1 MEQTPKANRVHIGFF
16 GRCNAGKSTLINM
29 LTDQPVS
36 LVSDVAGTTTDPVS
50 KSMEILPLGP
60 VVITDTAGIDD
71 TTELGTLRMEKT
83 EEVVKKINLAVYVL
97 RTDEEPTSDDMHW
110 LGLLK
115 QNNVPIAL
123 FVNEIKSHISN
134 KTVDN
139 LKKNSSNQTD
149 EDTNIQINE
158 NVNTQINENVDT
170 QINENADTQI
180 GEGALIDSYLVNH
193 KALGDLATVIGSADF
208 TSNAKRLELLDLL
221 GGLTPLDVEGEQT
234 LLQDLVEEG
243 DAIILVCPIDSAAPK
258 GRLILPQV
266 QTIREVLDYK
276 GLALVCQTEELPAI
290 INSLKKPPKMVICDS
305 QAFDRVDELT
315 PHTIP
320 LTSFSIL
327 MARFKGKLQDLVAG
341 VNAIKNLKPGSKVL
355 ISEGC
360 THRRQCDDIGTVK
373 IPNLLKKQGHTEL
386 QLEFTSGGAFP
397 KDVSQYDLIIHCGAC
412 MLTRRE
418 VLRRIECAV
427 VQGTPIVNYGVL
439 IAALHGILERAI
451 SPFVEELKG

>member
-36 LVSDVAGTTTDPVS
+36 LVSEVAGTTTDPVS

-97 RTDEEPTSDDMHW
+97 RADEEPTTDDMHW

-123 FVNEIKSHISN
+123 FINEINAEIDQENDKENDKENNIEN
-134 KTVDN
+134 KTDASTYVE
-139 LKKNSSNQTD
+139 T
-149 EDTNIQINE
+149 
-158 NVNTQINENVDT
+158 
-170 QINENADTQI
+170 
-180 GEGALIDSYLVNH
+180 H
-193 KALGDLATVIGSADF
+193 KGLSELATVIGSADF
-208 TSNAKRLELLDLL
+208 TSKAKRLELLDLL

-234 LLQDLVEEG
+234 LLQGLVEEG
-243 DAIILVCPIDSAAPK
+243 DTIILVCPIDSAAPK

-266 QTIREVLDYK
+266 QTIREILDYK
-276 GLALVCQTEELPAI
+276 GLALVCQTEELPAM
-290 INSLKKPPKMVICDS
+290 INSLKYPPKMVICDS

-315 PHTIP
+315 PDTIP

-341 VNAIKNLKPGSKVL
+341 VEAIKNLKAGSKVL

-373 IPNLLKKQGHTEL
+373 IPNLLKKQGHTDL

-451 SPFVEELKG
+451 SPFIDEING

>member
-97 RTDEEPTSDDMHW
+97 RTDEEPTADDMHW

-123 FVNEIKSHISN
+123 FINEINAENKEKVESN
-134 KTVDN
+134 TTNTDKVESNTANTDKVESNIFAYIKT
-139 LKKNSSNQTD
+139 
-149 EDTNIQINE
+149 
-158 NVNTQINENVDT
+158 
-170 QINENADTQI
+170 
-180 GEGALIDSYLVNH
+180 H
-193 KALGDLATVIGSADF
+193 KGLSDLATVIGSADF
-208 TSNAKRLELLDLL
+208 TSQDKRLELLDLL
-221 GGLTPLDVEGEQT
+221 GGLTPLDVEGDQT
-234 LLQDLVEEG
+234 LLQGLVEEG

-266 QTIREVLDYK
+266 QTIREILDYK
-276 GLALVCQTEELPAI
+276 GLALVCQTEELPAM
-290 INSLKKPPKMVICDS
+290 INSLKYPPKMVICDS

-315 PHTIP
+315 PDTIP

-341 VNAIKNLKPGSKVL
+341 VEAIKNLKPGSKVL

-373 IPNLLKKQGHTEL
+373 IPNLLKKQGHTDL

-451 SPFVEELKG
+451 SPFIDEIKG

>member
-1 MEQTPKANRVHIGFF
+1 MEQTPKANRIHIGFF

-50 KSMEILPLGP
+50 KAMEILPLGP

-71 TTELGTLRMEKT
+71 TTELGALRMEKT

-97 RTDEEPTSDDMHW
+97 RTDEEPNSDDMHW

-115 QNNVPIAL
+115 QNNVPVAL
-123 FVNEIKSHISN
+123 FINEIN
-134 KTVDN
+134 AALNN
-139 LKKNSSNQTD
+139 LTESKASVGRD
-149 EDTNIQINE
+149 ILGERYI
-158 NVNTQINENVDT
+158 
-170 QINENADTQI
+170 ADHT
-180 GEGALIDSYLVNH
+180 GLSELV
-193 KALGDLATVIGSADF
+193 TVIGSADF
-208 TSNAKRLELLDLL
+208 TSDAKRLELLDLL
-221 GGLTPLDVEGEQT
+221 GGLTPLDVEGGQT
-234 LLQDLVEEG
+234 LLQGLVEEG
-243 DAIILVCPIDSAAPK
+243 DTIILVCPIDSAAPK

-266 QTIREVLDYK
+266 QTIREILDHK
-276 GLALVCQTEELPAI
+276 GLALVCQTEELPAMI
-290 INSLKKPPKMVICDS
+290 HSLKNPPKMVICDS

-315 PHTIP
+315 PDSIP

-327 MARFKGKLQDLVAG
+327 MARFKGKLQDLVTG
-341 VNAIKNLKPGSKVL
+341 VKAIKNLKAGSKVL

-373 IPNLLKKQGHTEL
+373 IPNLLKKQGYTDL

-451 SPFVEELKG
+451 SPFVDELEG

>member
-36 LVSDVAGTTTDPVS
+36 LVSEVAGTTTDPVS

-71 TTELGTLRMEKT
+71 TTELGALRMEKT

-97 RTDEEPTSDDMHW
+97 RADEEPTADDMHW

-123 FVNEIKSHISN
+123 FINEINAEIDQENDKENNIEN
-134 KTVDN
+134 KTYASTYVE
-139 LKKNSSNQTD
+139 T
-149 EDTNIQINE
+149 
-158 NVNTQINENVDT
+158 
-170 QINENADTQI
+170 
-180 GEGALIDSYLVNH
+180 H
-193 KALGDLATVIGSADF
+193 KGLSDLATVIGSADF
-208 TSNAKRLELLDLL
+208 TSKAKRLELLDLL
-221 GGLTPLDVEGEQT
+221 GGLTPLDVEGDQT
-234 LLQDLVEEG
+234 LLQGLVEEG
-243 DAIILVCPIDSAAPK
+243 DTIILVCPIDSAAPK

-266 QTIREVLDYK
+266 QTIREILDYK
-276 GLALVCQTEELPAI
+276 GLALVCQTEELPAM
-290 INSLKKPPKMVICDS
+290 INSLKYPPKMVICDS

-315 PHTIP
+315 PSTIP

-341 VNAIKNLKPGSKVL
+341 VEAIKNLKAGSKVL

-373 IPNLLKKQGHTEL
+373 IPNLLKKQGHTDL

-451 SPFVEELKG
+451 SPFIDEIKG

>member
-1 MEQTPKANRVHIGFF
+1 MEQTPKSNRVHIGFF

-36 LVSDVAGTTTDPVS
+36 LVSEVAGTTTDPVS

-71 TTELGTLRMEKT
+71 TSELGALRIEKS
-83 EEVVKKINLAVYVL
+83 EEIIKKINLAVYVL
-97 RTDEEPTSDDMHW
+97 RNDEAPTADDMMW
-110 LGLLK
+110 LNKLK

-123 FVNEIKSHISN
+123 FINEINAFDSESTHDSDSN
-134 KTVDN
+134 GN
-139 LKKNSSNQTD
+139 
-149 EDTNIQINE
+149 DTNQNY
-158 NVNTQINENVDT
+158 VD
-170 QINENADTQI
+170 A
-180 GEGALIDSYLVNH
+180 YP
-193 KALGDLATVIGSADF
+193 DLSAIATVVGSTDF
-208 TSNAKRLELLDLL
+208 TSNRDRLTLLDLL
-221 GGLTPLDVEGEQT
+221 GGLTPLDVEGEQS
-234 LLQDLVEEG
+234 LLQGLVSPE

-266 QTIREVLDYK
+266 QTIREILDHK
-276 GLALVCQTEELPAI
+276 GLALVCQTEELPTML
-290 INSLKKPPKMVICDS
+290 SKLSQKPKLVITDS
-305 QAFDRVDELT
+305 QAFEAVNALT
-315 PHTIP
+315 PTDIP

-327 MARFKGKLQDLVAG
+327 MARFKGKLQDLVTG
-341 VNAIKNLKPGSKVL
+341 VKALNNLKPGARVL

-373 IPNLLKKQGHTEL
+373 IPMWLKKKGHTDL

-397 KDVSQYDLIIHCGAC
+397 KDVSGYDLIIHCGAC

-418 VLRRIECAV
+418 VLRRIDCAV

-439 IAALHGILERAI
+439 IASLHGILERAI
-451 SPFVEELKG
+451 SPFMDELDRKGFEC

>member
-36 LVSDVAGTTTDPVS
+36 LVSEVAGTTTDPVS

-71 TTELGTLRMEKT
+71 TTELGALRMEKT

-123 FVNEIKSHISN
+123 FINEINADNTDKADNTDNTDNTDKVGSNTSDYIKSHKS
-134 KTVDN
+134 
-139 LKKNSSNQTD
+139 
-149 EDTNIQINE
+149 
-158 NVNTQINENVDT
+158 
-170 QINENADTQI
+170 
-180 GEGALIDSYLVNH
+180 
-193 KALGDLATVIGSADF
+193 LGDLATVIGSADF
-208 TSNAKRLELLDLL
+208 TSNVKRLELLDLL

-234 LLQDLVEEG
+234 LLQGLVEEG

-266 QTIREVLDYK
+266 QTIREILDYK
-276 GLALVCQTEELPAI
+276 GLALVCQTEELPSM
-290 INSLKKPPKMVICDS
+290 INSLTHPPKMVICDS

-315 PHTIP
+315 PDTIP

-373 IPNLLKKQGHTEL
+373 IPNLLKKQGHTDL

-397 KDVSQYDLIIHCGAC
+397 KDISQYDLIIHCGAC

-451 SPFVEELKG
+451 SPFIDELKG

>member
-1 MEQTPKANRVHIGFF
+1 MEQTPKANRIHIAFF
-16 GRCNAGKSTLINM
+16 GRCNAVKSTLINM

-50 KSMEILPLGP
+50 KAMEILPLGP

-71 TTELGTLRMEKT
+71 TTELGALRMEKT

-115 QNNVPIAL
+115 QNNVPVAL
-123 FVNEIKSHISN
+123 FINEIN
-134 KTVDN
+134 AVPNN
-139 LKKNSSNQTD
+139 LTESKASVGRD
-149 EDTNIQINE
+149 ILGERYI
-158 NVNTQINENVDT
+158 
-170 QINENADTQI
+170 ADHT
-180 GEGALIDSYLVNH
+180 GLSDLV
-193 KALGDLATVIGSADF
+193 TVIGSADF
-208 TSNAKRLELLDLL
+208 TSDAKRLELLDLL

-234 LLQDLVEEG
+234 LLQGLVEEG
-243 DAIILVCPIDSAAPK
+243 DTIILVCPIDSAAPK

-266 QTIREVLDYK
+266 QTIREILDHK
-276 GLALVCQTEELPAI
+276 GLALVCQTEELPAMI
-290 INSLKKPPKMVICDS
+290 HSLKNPPKMVICDS

-315 PHTIP
+315 PDSIP

-327 MARFKGKLQDLVAG
+327 MARFKGKLQDLVTD
-341 VNAIKNLKPGSKVL
+341 VKAIKNLKAGSKVL

-373 IPNLLKKQGHTEL
+373 IPNLLKKQGYTDL

-451 SPFVEELKG
+451 SPFVDELEG

>member
-1 MEQTPKANRVHIGFF
+1 MEQTPKGNRVHIGFF

-36 LVSDVAGTTTDPVS
+36 LVSEVAGTTTDPVS

-97 RTDEEPTSDDMHW
+97 RTDEEPTADDMHW

-123 FVNEIKSHISN
+123 FINEINAEIDKENDKENNIEN
-134 KTVDN
+134 KTDASTYVE
-139 LKKNSSNQTD
+139 T
-149 EDTNIQINE
+149 
-158 NVNTQINENVDT
+158 
-170 QINENADTQI
+170 
-180 GEGALIDSYLVNH
+180 H
-193 KALGDLATVIGSADF
+193 KGLSELATVIGSADF
-208 TSNAKRLELLDLL
+208 TSQDKRLELLDLL
-221 GGLTPLDVEGEQT
+221 GGLTPLDVEGDQT
-234 LLQDLVEEG
+234 LLQGLVEEG
-243 DAIILVCPIDSAAPK
+243 DTIILVCPIDSAAPK

-266 QTIREVLDYK
+266 QTIREILDYK
-276 GLALVCQTEELPAI
+276 GLALVCQTEELPAM
-290 INSLKKPPKMVICDS
+290 INSLKNPPKMVICDS

-315 PHTIP
+315 PDTIP

-341 VNAIKNLKPGSKVL
+341 VEAIKNLKVGSKVL

-373 IPNLLKKQGHTEL
+373 IPNLLKKQGHTDL

-451 SPFVEELKG
+451 SPFIDEIKG

>member
-1 MEQTPKANRVHIGFF
+1 MEQTPKGNRVHIGFF

-36 LVSDVAGTTTDPVS
+36 LVSEVAGTTTDPVS

-97 RTDEEPTSDDMHW
+97 RTDEEPTADDMHW

-123 FVNEIKSHISN
+123 FINEINAEVDKENDKENNIEN
-134 KTVDN
+134 KTDVF
-139 LKKNSSNQTD
+139 TYV
-149 EDTNIQINE
+149 ET
-158 NVNTQINENVDT
+158 
-170 QINENADTQI
+170 
-180 GEGALIDSYLVNH
+180 H
-193 KALGDLATVIGSADF
+193 KGLSELATVIGSADF
-208 TSNAKRLELLDLL
+208 TSKAKRLELLDLL
-221 GGLTPLDVEGEQT
+221 GGLTPLDVEGDQT
-234 LLQDLVEEG
+234 LLQGLVEEG
-243 DAIILVCPIDSAAPK
+243 DTIILVCPIDSAAPK

-266 QTIREVLDYK
+266 QTIREILDYK
-276 GLALVCQTEELPAI
+276 GLALVCQTEELPAM
-290 INSLKKPPKMVICDS
+290 INSLKYPPKMVICDS

-315 PHTIP
+315 PDTIP

-341 VNAIKNLKPGSKVL
+341 VEAIKNLKAGSKVL

-373 IPNLLKKQGHTEL
+373 IPNLLKKQGHTDL

-451 SPFVEELKG
+451 SPFIDEIKG

>member
-36 LVSDVAGTTTDPVS
+36 LVSEVAGTTTDPVS

-71 TTELGTLRMEKT
+71 TSELGALRIEKS
-83 EEVVKKINLAVYVL
+83 EEIIKKINLAVYVL
-97 RTDEEPTSDDMHW
+97 RNDEAPTADDMMW
-110 LGLLK
+110 LNKLK

-123 FVNEIKSHISN
+123 FINEINASDSESTHDDDSN
-134 KTVDN
+134 GNDTTPNYVD
-139 LKKNSSNQTD
+139 
-149 EDTNIQINE
+149 
-158 NVNTQINENVDT
+158 V
-170 QINENADTQI
+170 
-180 GEGALIDSYLVNH
+180 YP
-193 KALGDLATVIGSADF
+193 DLSAIATVVGSTDF
-208 TSNAKRLELLDLL
+208 TSHRDRLTLLDLL
-221 GGLTPLDVEGEQT
+221 GGLTPLDVEGEQS
-234 LLQDLVEEG
+234 LLQGLVDPG
-243 DAIILVCPIDSAAPK
+243 DIIILVCPIDSAAPK

-266 QTIREVLDYK
+266 QTIREILDHK
-276 GLALVCQTEELPAI
+276 GLALVCQTEELPTML
-290 INSLKKPPKMVICDS
+290 SKLSQKPKLVITDS
-305 QAFDRVDELT
+305 QAFEAVNELT
-315 PHTIP
+315 PADIP

-327 MARFKGKLQDLVAG
+327 MARFKGKLQDLVTG
-341 VNAIKNLKPGSKVL
+341 VKALNTLKPGARVL

-373 IPNLLKKQGHTEL
+373 IPMWLKKKGHADL

-397 KDVSQYDLIIHCGAC
+397 KDVSGYDLIIHCGAC

-418 VLRRIECAV
+418 VLRRIDCAV

-439 IAALHGILERAI
+439 IASLHGILERAI
-451 SPFVEELKG
+451 SPFMDELDRKGFEC

>member
-71 TTELGTLRMEKT
+71 TTELGALRMEKT

-115 QNNVPIAL
+115 QNNVPVAL
-123 FVNEIKSHISN
+123 FVNEINTENKEKVELNTANTDKVELNTADKEKLESNTSAYIKSHKGLSN
-134 KTVDN
+134 LT
-139 LKKNSSNQTD
+139 
-149 EDTNIQINE
+149 
-158 NVNTQINENVDT
+158 
-170 QINENADTQI
+170 
-180 GEGALIDSYLVNH
+180 
-193 KALGDLATVIGSADF
+193 TVIGSADF
-208 TSNAKRLELLDLL
+208 TSHEKRIELLDLL

-234 LLQDLVEEG
+234 LLQGLVEEG

-266 QTIREVLDYK
+266 QTIREILDYK
-276 GLALVCQTEELPAI
+276 GLALVCQTEELPSM
-290 INSLKKPPKMVICDS
+290 INSLTHPPKMVICDS

-373 IPNLLKKQGHTEL
+373 IPNLLKKQGHTDL

-451 SPFVEELKG
+451 SPFIDEIKG

>member
-71 TTELGTLRMEKT
+71 TTELGVLRMEKT

-123 FVNEIKSHISN
+123 FINEINDINEINTENKEKVELNTANTDKVELNIADKEKLESNTSAYIKSHKGLSN
-134 KTVDN
+134 
-139 LKKNSSNQTD
+139 
-149 EDTNIQINE
+149 
-158 NVNTQINENVDT
+158 
-170 QINENADTQI
+170 
-180 GEGALIDSYLVNH
+180 
-193 KALGDLATVIGSADF
+193 LATVIGSADF
-208 TSNAKRLELLDLL
+208 TSNTKRIELLDLL

-234 LLQDLVEEG
+234 LLQGLVEEG

-266 QTIREVLDYK
+266 QTIREILDYK
-276 GLALVCQTEELPAI
+276 GLALVCQTEELPSM
-290 INSLKKPPKMVICDS
+290 INSLTHLPKMVICDS

-373 IPNLLKKQGHTEL
+373 IPNLLKKQGHTDL

-451 SPFVEELKG
+451 SPFIDEIKG

>member
-36 LVSDVAGTTTDPVS
+36 LVSEVAGTTTDPVS

-97 RTDEEPTSDDMHW
+97 RADEEPTADDMHW

-123 FVNEIKSHISN
+123 FINEINAEIDKENDKENNIEN
-134 KTVDN
+134 KTDASTYVE
-139 LKKNSSNQTD
+139 T
-149 EDTNIQINE
+149 
-158 NVNTQINENVDT
+158 
-170 QINENADTQI
+170 
-180 GEGALIDSYLVNH
+180 H
-193 KALGDLATVIGSADF
+193 KGLSELATVIGSADF
-208 TSNAKRLELLDLL
+208 TSQDKRLELLDLL
-221 GGLTPLDVEGEQT
+221 GGLTPLDVEGDQT
-234 LLQDLVEEG
+234 LLQGLVEEG
-243 DAIILVCPIDSAAPK
+243 DTIILVCPIDSAAPK

-266 QTIREVLDYK
+266 QTIREILDYK
-276 GLALVCQTEELPAI
+276 GLALVCQTEELPAM
-290 INSLKKPPKMVICDS
+290 INSLKYPPKMVICDS
-305 QAFDRVDELT
+305 QAFDRIDELT
-315 PHTIP
+315 PSTIP

-341 VNAIKNLKPGSKVL
+341 VEAIKNLKAGSKVL

-373 IPNLLKKQGHTEL
+373 IPNLLKKQGHTDL

-451 SPFVEELKG
+451 SPFIDEIKG